1 MAWAATVE
9 AGTVPIQSELS
20 RKNGRSPG
28 TMRSKPQTPRAGCLG
43 IWRTCGLPAIAREAS
58 GGGNRTSISLDV
70 ARRRGPWV
78 LREPWRPARPWF
90 LQGGWIEWNCG
101 LLRADQRTGTMMLA
115 LFTLRG
121 RVKRSAAEWPLVAP
135 PVAGRLIGNAGVV
148 GAIGQVARRL
158 AAAEVELAAAG
169 VADRPFAGFL
179 G

>member
-1 MAWAATVE
+1 
-9 AGTVPIQSELS
+9 
-20 RKNGRSPG
+20 
-28 TMRSKPQTPRAGCLG
+28 
-43 IWRTCGLPAIAREAS
+43 
-58 GGGNRTSISLDV
+58 
-70 ARRRGPWV
+70 
-78 LREPWRPARPWF
+78 
-90 LQGGWIEWNCG
+90 
-101 LLRADQRTGTMMLA
+101 MLA

-179 G
+179 GQLQQSFALLDRNIDQLRLQLGFVVVGERGIPAHGRTRNPHHAGRSRLARPRHAGRGAFGPPGQAQAVHLADDRVAGDAAELRGDLAR